1 MREYLLR
8 WGNCTNS
15 RPRICGT
22 IILIKC
28 KGIKA
33 CNVSKCHLKVCQ
45 SDDEQFYRYHK
56 KYFYVHVVP
65 HFLFKL
71 SFKWLMNYCWLE
83 TYCLTWK
90 THLYGRFKWFSLILR
105 SGLKFVILFVNNQ
118 KDIQEKKYGLKICN
132 IVGRMHF
139 SNKVY
144 FIHDM
149 IVGFLAFN
157 SAYYKNHDW

>member
-1 MREYLLR
+1 MFKTSVSQCCKKLNGEIHRLIPSRKIEYVWCIVKFSNLAKLREYLLR

-83 TYCLTWK
+83 TYCLTCK
-90 THLYGRFKWFSLILR
+90 THLYVRFKWVSLILG
-105 SGLKFVILFVNNQ
+105 SG
-118 KDIQEKKYGLKICN
+118 
-132 IVGRMHF
+132 
-139 SNKVY
+139 
-144 FIHDM
+144 
-149 IVGFLAFN
+149 
-157 SAYYKNHDW
+157 